1 MTDDLVKRLRD
12 RRYDGQLAM
21 RTSAA
26 DRIERLE
33 EALDVLLDE
42 AEDVYV
48 CMADSTGIN
57 RHNLPTAFQF
67 ARKALM
73 EGRGWTTSETQ

>member
-1 MTDDLVKRLRD
+1 MTDDLVKRLRRD
-12 RRYDGQLAM
+12 LASGLSASIGD
-21 RTSAA
+21 TEKAA

-57 RHNLPTAFQF
+57 RHNLPTAFEF

-73 EGRGWTTSETQ
+73 EGRG